1 MIKVCSVNTAK
12 SACSKP
18 INMYHYVSLSNMIKT
33 TFYYFNHLEDFMKK
47 LLVLSFFLC
56 IIYSVSFAES
66 KYETTAMAIP
76 DRVYLSSQFGS

>member
-1 MIKVCSVNTAK
+1 
-12 SACSKP
+12 
-18 INMYHYVSLSNMIKT
+18 
-33 TFYYFNHLEDFMKK
+33 MKK

-76 DRVYLSSQFGS
+76 EPVGFTYTLCVNIDVA